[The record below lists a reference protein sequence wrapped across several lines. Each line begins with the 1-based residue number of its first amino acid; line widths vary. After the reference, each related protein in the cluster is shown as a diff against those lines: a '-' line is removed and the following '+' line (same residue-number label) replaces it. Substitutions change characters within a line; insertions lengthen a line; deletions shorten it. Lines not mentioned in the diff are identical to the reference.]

1 MSKSE
6 EIEIVSTEGVVG
18 GKPRIKGTRVQ
29 VADVVQYYTELDWN
43 IEKINDELGITPIQ
57 VLEALKFYYKNT
69 KSIRR
74 IIRSRRSQ
82 ETAT

>member
-6 EIEIVSTEGVVG
+6 KDKVVSTEGIVG

-43 IEKINDELGITPIQ
+43 IEKISDELGLTPIQ
-57 VLEALKFYYKNT
+57 VLEALK
-69 KSIRR
+69 
-74 IIRSRRSQ
+74 
-82 ETAT
+82 